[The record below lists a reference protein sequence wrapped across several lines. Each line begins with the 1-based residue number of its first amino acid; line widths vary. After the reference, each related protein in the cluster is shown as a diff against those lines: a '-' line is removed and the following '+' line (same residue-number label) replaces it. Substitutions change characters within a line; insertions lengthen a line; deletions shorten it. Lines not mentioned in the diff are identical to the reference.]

1 MQIERLSDTVHKF
14 TLSLF
19 NQPDAFTVT
28 MAASVGRDGIL
39 LVDTGWIPTAEQVH
53 EEVKAL
59 SDGTIKLIVITHPHG
74 DHTGGRV
81 LMGENATLIAHKNA
95 AEELSGRYYALAPL
109 PGQELPIITLED
121 ELSLRFNGEEIKIIP
136 APGHTHSDVV
146 VYFVDSGVVF
156 LGDLLFSDA
165 YPGLDTSRG
174 GDLERYV
181 ENMGKLVDRFPDDV
195 KLVAGH
201 GRDYTMDELR
211 ERHRMTIATAE
222 LIKQGVAE
230 GKTAQDM
237 VEEDLLKDWAKWD
250 TDVIPSETWINRA
263 YESLTGQGRRSISE
277 PLTHTILENGLEAA
291 VEQYYELKQDQPDA
305 HDFGENQLNMLGY
318 QLMWRD
324 MAEAAVGIFKLN
336 IAVYPESANPY
347 DSLGEFYMTTG
358 DNELAIKYYS
368 KALAVNPDTP
378 SAIDALKK
386 LNALEEGS

>member
-1 MQIERLSDTVHKF
+1 MTV
-14 TLSLF
+14 
-19 NQPDAFTVT
+19 
-28 MAASVGRDGIL
+28 
-39 LVDTGWIPTAEQVH
+39 
-53 EEVKAL
+53 
-59 SDGTIKLIVITHPHG
+59 
-74 DHTGGRV
+74 
-81 LMGENATLIAHKNA
+81 
-95 AEELSGRYYALAPL
+95 
-109 PGQELPIITLED
+109 
-121 ELSLRFNGEEIKIIP
+121 
-136 APGHTHSDVV
+136 
-146 VYFVDSGVVF
+146 
-156 LGDLLFSDA
+156 
-165 YPGLDTSRG
+165 
-174 GDLERYV
+174 
-181 ENMGKLVDRFPDDV
+181 
-195 KLVAGH
+195 
-201 GRDYTMDELR
+201 
-211 ERHRMTIATAE
+211 ATAE
-222 LIKQGVAE
+222 LIRQGVAD

-324 MAEAAVGIFKLN
+324 MSEAAVGIFKLN